1 MSSDLLLDKVKCGSA
16 SEIMMAVR
24 YNTSPPGP
32 TFIPSLDDV
41 LLEYRPH
48 DGNSS
53 LRRGDLIEVVGPSG
67 SGKSALLTF
76 LLMTTLLPAVLPPP
90 LSTVVLGGKGGYAQV
105 FQPDTHR
112 SIIMS
117 LRRSIGAH
125 IRSLA
130 PQAKDDLIEDV
141 IKDSLSRLSVWKG
154 RPRWKDLA
162 LGLKGIVVEL
172 SSYSTRSEWRRPGA
186 LDLVVIDGFA
196 DGYYPQLWA
205 DEERGRKQP
214 GGDGANTVVGPD
226 AVGVRQ
232 VMEVI
237 GQIRKDLGSVVA
249 MSVQGLRTTRESQ
262 PFYLPHLP
270 SPYPN
275 PFSISKSG
283 PISRSNNPTYWPLN
297 IQITLLGCAR
307 GLQLPGDITLIDA
320 LRSKARERKEKGEEG
335 QDDKYEGLV
344 RLVNVDG
351 GILGKREGAKFHF
364 HIGENGLQV
373 WNDP

>member
-1 MSSDLLLDKVKCGSA
+1 
-16 SEIMMAVR
+16 MMAVR
-24 YNTSPPGP
+24 YSTSPPGP

-53 LRRGDLIEVVGPSG
+53 LRRGDLIELVGPSG
-67 SGKSALLTF
+67 SGKTTLLTF
-76 LLMTTLLPAVLPPP
+76 LLMTTILPDVLPPP
-90 LSTVVLGGKGGYAQV
+90 LSTVLGGKGGYAQV

-112 SIIMS
+112 SIILS
-117 LRRSIGAH
+117 LRRSISAH

-130 PQAKDDLIEDV
+130 PQAEENLIDDVVKE
-141 IKDSLSRLSVWKG
+141 SLSRLSVWRG

-162 LGLKGIVVEL
+162 LGLKGIIVEL
-172 SSYSTRSEWRRPGA
+172 SPYSIKAEQRSGA

-205 DEERGRKQP
+205 DEERGRKQY
-214 GGDGANTVVGPD
+214 GDAANIAGPD

-237 GQIRKDLGSVVA
+237 GQIRKDLGSVVV
-249 MSVQGLRTTRESQ
+249 MSVQGLRTTRETQ

-275 PFSISKSG
+275 PFSIAKSG
-283 PISRSNNPTYWPLN
+283 PISRSNPMYWPLN
-297 IQITLLGCAR
+297 IQITLLGRAR
-307 GLQLPGDITLIDA
+307 SLQLPGDTTLIDA
-320 LRSKARERKEKGEEG
+320 LRSKAHETKENGEEA
-335 QDDKYEGLV
+335 QSDKYEGLV

-351 GILGKREGAKFHF
+351 EILGKREGAKFHF

-373 WNDP
+373 WSDS